1 MIVKMLG
8 EEFEVAD
15 QPADYWGWVSEG
27 RYDHEWQVYA
37 ERLKPEHT
45 FVDLGAW
52 VGAHSLYALRITTNV
67 IAVEPDPV
75 AWEILKENLTNTP
88 AKLLKVA
95 VSKKY
100 GGTITLGSGVLG
112 ASTTRKNYRTNDGWA
127 SIDTFDAP
135 TVDLRTLVATLL
147 DPLFIKMDVEGSEED
162 IIADLDFFKERKPT
176 LLIELHPFWWH
187 NESEGNAKL
196 NKLRGV
202 YPTCKVIREGG
213 SGPLLFLP

>member
-45 FVDLGAW
+45 FVDIGAW
-52 VGAHSLYALRITTNV
+52 VGAHSLYASRITTNV

-135 TVDLRTLVATLL
+135 TVDLRTLVATLP

-162 IIADLDFFKERKPT
+162 ILADIDFFKERKPA
-176 LLIELHPFWWH
+176 LLIELHPFWWV
-187 NESEGNAKL
+187 NEAAGYEKLAKL
-196 NKLRGV
+196 FDI
-202 YPTCKVIREGG
+202 YQTAKVIREGG

>member
-27 RYDHEWQVYA
+27 RYDHEWKVYA
-37 ERLKPEHT
+37 EHLKPEHT

-52 VGAHSLYALRITTNV
+52 VGAHSLYASRITTNV

-75 AWEILKENLTNTP
+75 AWEILKENLKNTP

-100 GGTITLGSGVLG
+100 GGIITLGSGVLG

-135 TVDLRTLVATLL
+135 TVDLRTLVATLP

-162 IIADLDFFKERKPT
+162 ILADIDFFKERKPA
-176 LLIELHPFWWH
+176 LLIELHPFWWN
-187 NESEGNAKL
+187 NESAGNAKL

-202 YPTCKVIREGG
+202 YPTCIEIRGGG

>member
-1 MIVKMLG
+1 MIVKIMG

-27 RYDHEWQVYA
+27 RYDHEWKVYA
-37 ERLKPEHT
+37 EHLKPEHT

-52 VGAHSLYALRITTNV
+52 VGAHSLYASRITQHV
-67 IAVEPDPV
+67 VAVEPDPV
-75 AWEILKENLTNTP
+75 ALDILHDNLKDVP
-88 AKLLKVA
+88 AIVFQVA
-95 VSKKY
+95 VSGY
-100 GGTITLGSGVLG
+100 DGGTVTLGSGVLG

-127 SIDTFDAP
+127 EISTFDAP
-135 TVDLRTLVATLL
+135 RVTLRTLAGQFE

-162 IIADLDFFKERKPT
+162 ILADFDFFKERKPA
-176 LLIELHPFWWH
+176 LLIELHPFWWN
-187 NESEGNAKL
+187 NESEVNAKL
-196 NKLRGV
+196 VKLKGV